1 MTAPSDRDKDPNL
14 DEYAYEHR
22 VEDSRD
28 PDYPDGS
35 GTGTGGWDDA
45 VAGADEHADNPHPD
59 ADGDVTDIDDPAA
72 PDDPTGVIDPK
83 AD

>member
-22 VEDSRD
+22 VDD
-28 PDYPDGS
+28 DYGPGETAS
-35 GTGTGGWDDA
+35 S
-45 VAGADEHADNPHPD
+45 ADEHADNPHPD
-59 ADGDVTDIDDPAA
+59 ADGDVTDDPAA
-72 PDDPTGVIDPK
+72 VEDPTGVSDPK